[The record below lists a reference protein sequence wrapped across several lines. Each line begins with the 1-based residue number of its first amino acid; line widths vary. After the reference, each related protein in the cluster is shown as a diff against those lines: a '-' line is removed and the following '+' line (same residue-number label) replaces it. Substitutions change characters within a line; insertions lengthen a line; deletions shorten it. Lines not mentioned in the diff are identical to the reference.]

1 MEGLK
6 IEASEDTPKVYFEP
20 QLNLYLIEGKSFPE
34 DAKDFYTPIL
44 DWIDKFCE
52 EYKTVQKEFI
62 FNIRLDYYN
71 TATSKQLA
79 ILLQNFSRSPLK
91 DRVKIIWHYDDGDAS
106 TLKAGKIFQKLIDV
120 NFEFS
125 VNEE

>member
-6 IEASEDTPKVYFEP
+6 IEASEDTPKVYFNP

-44 DWIDKFCE
+44 NWLDRFCE
-52 EYKTVQKEFI
+52 EHKTVKKEFI

-79 ILLQNFSRSPLK
+79 ILFQNLSKSPIQ
-91 DRVKIIWHYDDGDAS
+91 DRVKIIWHYDDGDVS
-106 TLKAGKIFQKLIDV
+106 TLKAGKVFQKLIDV
-120 NFEFS
+120 DFEFS